1 MTTSPSAQP
10 NQLLRADQARELRAL
25 VAMRKDSAT
34 VGSSDVRRCHSIAI
48 AGGKGG
54 VGRSVIALNLAIGLA
69 QRGET
74 VGLIDASQDLGSA
87 ELLCGLNS
95 YWNLSHVVQGS
106 RQVSD
111 ILQTGP
117 AGIRILSGAS
127 CLVDTEIT
135 QRPDQYSLLS
145 QLKSFEQ
152 ELDWLI
158 IDGSGG
164 ACGMT
169 QKFALAADDLLV
181 ITTPEPTAVAE
192 AYSSIKT
199 LARTAGPRFGLLV
212 NQAESSHQAQQILD
226 QLQQA
231 AHSFLRIDLHR
242 RGYLPH
248 DRAVQTSV
256 NGRTP
261 FVVQSPQSS
270 VSIALFELIE
280 RWSRPQ
286 STASKNDYFSRLLI

>member
-1 MTTSPSAQP
+1 MTTSLSAPTDQI
-10 NQLLRADQARELRAL
+10 LRADQAQELRSL
-25 VAMRKDSAT
+25 VAKRKDSAT
-34 VGSSDVRRCHSIAI
+34 VHSSDVRQCHSIAI
-48 AGGKGG
+48 SGGKGG

-69 QRGET
+69 QRGSK
-74 VGLIDASQDLGSA
+74 VGLIDASQDLGSV

-111 ILQTGP
+111 IVQAGP
-117 AGIRILSGAS
+117 AGIRILTGAS
-127 CLVDTEIT
+127 CLVNTDIA
-135 QRPDQYSLLS
+135 QIALRNSLLT
-145 QLKSFEQ
+145 QLKTFEQ

-164 ACGMT
+164 ACDMA
-169 QKFALAADDLLV
+169 QAFAVAADDVLV
-181 ITTPEPTAVAE
+181 VTTPEPTAVAE
-192 AYSSIKT
+192 AYSSIKG
-199 LARTAGPRFGLLV
+199 LAKTAGPRLGLLV
-212 NQAESSHQAQQILD
+212 NQAESAHQAQRILD
-226 QLQQA
+226 QLQSA

-248 DRAVQTSV
+248 DHAVQASV

-270 VSIALFELIE
+270 VTTALFELIQ

-286 STASKNDYFSRLLI
+286 STVSVNDYFTRLLF